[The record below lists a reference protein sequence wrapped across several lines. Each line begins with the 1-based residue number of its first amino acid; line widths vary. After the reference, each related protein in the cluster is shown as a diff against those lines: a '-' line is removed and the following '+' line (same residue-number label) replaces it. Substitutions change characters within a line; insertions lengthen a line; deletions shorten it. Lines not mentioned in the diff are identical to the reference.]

1 MDIHAI
7 LDQLDEI
14 IYISDPKSYE
24 LLYLNRRGRAIFG
37 AIAAGAKCYE
47 HLQGASEPCVF
58 CTNEILRHSPDHRHT
73 WVRRHPAV
81 GTMLLH
87 DSLVEYAGRLCRMEE
102 AIDIN
107 RYIAKDFIHD
117 MKQSIHEINRKLWL
131 EEREKQLEYLNLLM
145 DEYRESKFVPY
156 LQPLYSIKNSEVYG
170 AEVLVRKIDSEGNIL
185 VPVEFIRMMER
196 EQIVSLVDYEML
208 RQSCE
213 LLVKWREE
221 WSNLVLNVNF
231 SRVTIHEPDCVVRVD
246 EILRETG
253 ADPKQ
258 IIIEI
263 TESSQDMQFER
274 MAERLSELKSRGFS
288 IALDDMGT
296 EAACLEML
304 YLPQLD
310 IIKIDRSLICRSVNS
325 EREKIVIEGLI
336 DLCHRL
342 GMTCVAEGI
351 ETEEQVELLK
361 QLNCDRLQG
370 YHIGKPMPAGEFFK
384 RFKPRNLGDARG
396 KTRGDGEY
404 SRETT

>member
-1 MDIHAI
+1 M
-7 LDQLDEI
+7 
-14 IYISDPKSYE
+14 KTYE
-24 LLYLNRRGRAIFG
+24 LLFLNQRGRAIFG
-37 AIAAGAKCYE
+37 EITMGVKCYK
-47 HLQGASEPCVF
+47 HLHGADEPCAF
-58 CTNEILRHSPDHRHT
+58 CTNEIPLRRPEHCHT
-73 WVRRHPAV
+73 WVRQHPAI
-81 GTMLLH
+81 GMMLLH
-87 DSLVEYAGRLCRMEE
+87 DNLIEYAGRLCRMEK
-102 AIDIN
+102 AIDIGSPDRN
-107 RYIAKDFIHD
+107 NLRHGYGNKPILSVCE
-117 MKQSIHEINRKLWL
+117 SIHCNLPDENI
-131 EEREKQLEYLNLLM
+131 EKYPDKRLQAHQKN
-145 DEYRESKFVPY
+145 KWIAY
-156 LQPLYSIKNSEVYG
+156 LQPLYDVSKNKIYG
-170 AEVLVRKIDSEGNIL
+170 AEVLARKLDHEGKIHS
-185 VPVEFIRMMER
+185 PIEFIHIMER
-196 EQIVSLVDYEML
+196 EGSISLLDYEML

-213 LLVKWREE
+213 LLVKWQEE
-221 WSNLVLNVNF
+221 WSNLILNVNF
-231 SRVTIHEPDCVVRVD
+231 SRVTIHEADCVARVD

-274 MAERLSELKSRGFS
+274 MEECLSELKSRGFS

-370 YHIGKPMPAGEFFK
+370 YHIGKPMPAEEFFE
-384 RFKPRNLGDARG
+384 RFRPH
-396 KTRGDGEY
+396 
-404 SRETT
+404 ETTTCLN

>member
-1 MDIHAI
+1 MRDTFPAGCLYRISGDEFVVI
-7 LDQLDEI
+7 QLEI
-14 IYISDPKSYE
+14 D
-24 LLYLNRRGRAIFG
+24 F
-37 AIAAGAKCYE
+37 AAFTERCKKFA
-47 HLQGASEPCVF
+47 A
-58 CTNEILRHSPDHRHT
+58 TLR
-73 WVRRHPAV
+73 
-81 GTMLLH
+81 
-87 DSLVEYAGRLCRMEE
+87 E
-102 AIDIN
+102 
-107 RYIAKDFIHD
+107 
-117 MKQSIHEINRKLWL
+117 
-131 EEREKQLEYLNLLM
+131 EKQLAAFGYAWGQAECATELLRKAERSMYDNKWKFYMADGKNIARQRPDYLDDLLR
-145 DEYRESKFVPY
+145 EYREGEFLAY
-156 LQPLYSIKNSEVYG
+156 LQPLYSIKNDEVYG
-170 AEVLVRKIDSEGNIL
+170 AEVLVRRVDADGKIR
-185 VPVEFIRMMER
+185 VPIEFIRMMEQER
-196 EQIVSLVDYEML
+196 IVSLVDYEML

-213 LLVKWREE
+213 LLVKWKSA

-231 SRVTIHEPDCVVRVD
+231 SRVTIHEADCVARVD
-246 EILRETG
+246 EILCETG

-351 ETEEQVELLK
+351 ETEEQAELLK

-370 YHIGKPMPAGEFFK
+370 YHIGKPMPAEEFFE
-384 RFKPRNLGDARG
+384 RFRPRNLGDVRG
-396 KTRGDGEY
+396 KIRGDGEY